1 MIFSLTKNIIHR
13 TQISW
18 SAERHWWWIE
28 LPHRRKNLDQHEK
41 EFFPLWTPQFF
52 ARDSRLYYSL
62 DERHCSNNINISQF
76 NWYLLIP
83 VPTAYSLL
91 VFLIFSYSH
100 TVWKLDMH
108 DLVLLTLTYVSALS
122 LLHYSYL
129 NIGIDHKSTAVKSGS
144 LFPVRRPSLVSFSP
158 LPFCVL
164 SWFVFIAKLWLW
176 VTWGWYEWANTP
188 SRRVI

>member
-1 MIFSLTKNIIHR
+1 M
-13 TQISW
+13 
-18 SAERHWWWIE
+18 
-28 LPHRRKNLDQHEK
+28 RKNSFVNAPIFRQRFSAVLQPWWKALLKQYQYQPIQLVLVNPRAHGI
-41 EFFPLWTPQFF
+41 FFTCVSNFQLL
-52 ARDSRLYYSL
+52 SHRLETWNA
-62 DERHCSNNINISQF
+62 D
-76 NWYLLIP
+76 LI
-83 VPTAYSLL
+83 
-91 VFLIFSYSH
+91 
-100 TVWKLDMH
+100 
-108 DLVLLTLTYVSALS
+108 LLTLTYVSALS